1 MANYVFLYTFNI
13 ATPLATLGY
22 PLFYLVILDL
32 GTTLHVFNDLARF
45 YNLQKALRDYF
56 IVTGNSQIVILAY
69 RDVNITIRSLT
80 GPRTL

>member
-1 MANYVFLYTFNI
+1 MFLYTFNT
-13 ATPLATLGY
+13 ATPLAILGY
-22 PLFYLVILDL
+22 LLFYLAILNS

-69 RDVNITIRSLT
+69 RDVNITVRSPTSL
-80 GPRTL
+80 RTL

>member
-13 ATPLATLGY
+13 VTPLAILGY
-22 PLFYLVILDL
+22 PLFYLAILDL

-56 IVTGNSQIVILAY
+56 IVAGNL
-69 RDVNITIRSLT
+69 
-80 GPRTL
+80 